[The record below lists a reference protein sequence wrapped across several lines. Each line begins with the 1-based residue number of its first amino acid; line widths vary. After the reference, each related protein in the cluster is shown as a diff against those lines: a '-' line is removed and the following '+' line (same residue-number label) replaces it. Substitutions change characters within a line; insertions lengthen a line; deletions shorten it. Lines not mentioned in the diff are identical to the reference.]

1 MTHWYFWSPVQ
12 RRRITSYVMQ
22 QEAWTLK
29 LTVTKPT
36 LLYFRRL
43 SRSTEFADI
52 RSIQVTFFL
61 PNVGLIFIVQ
71 SYKWLYLFFYNTHFQ
86 PAVLFSA
93 RYEALTK
100 SPLDA
105 FILLNLYL
113 PCVSSRLTWSSSF
126 NKAKKKKKI
135 SWSMFDFTH
144 LHVQPNCTFV
154 YLCSFVCTR
163 HSLSTFTLAFHYAQN
178 NGYGLHLISHP
189 KQSILFK
196 NQINLKF

>member
-71 SYKWLYLFFYNTHFQ
+71 SCKWLYLFFYNTHFQ

-126 NKAKKKKKI
+126 NKAKKNKKLV
-135 SWSMFDFTH
+135 D
-144 LHVQPNCTFV
+144 QC
-154 YLCSFVCTR
+154 
-163 HSLSTFTLAFHYAQN
+163 
-178 NGYGLHLISHP
+178 LISRTCMFS
-189 KQSILFK
+189 QTVRLSISAHLCAHA
-196 NQINLKF
+196 IPYRHLL